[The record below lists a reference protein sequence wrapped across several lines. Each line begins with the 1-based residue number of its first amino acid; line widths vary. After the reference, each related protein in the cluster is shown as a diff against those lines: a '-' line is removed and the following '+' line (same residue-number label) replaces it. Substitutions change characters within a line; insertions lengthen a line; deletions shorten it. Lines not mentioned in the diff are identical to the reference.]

1 MQNIELRSIDDERQH
16 TFNGIPLCFP
26 YAEIV
31 GDWKYE
37 LPQMGTCIGTN
48 LKTGIASSVNT
59 IHLLIILFW
68 QIGIMKEV
76 CK

>member
-1 MQNIELRSIDDERQH
+1 MQNIELRSIDDELQH

-26 YAEIV
+26 YTEIV

-48 LKTGIASSVNT
+48 LKTGNGFFCEYNPPIDYLTSANT
-59 IHLLIILFW
+59 DYEGGL
-68 QIGIMKEV
+68 
-76 CK
+76 